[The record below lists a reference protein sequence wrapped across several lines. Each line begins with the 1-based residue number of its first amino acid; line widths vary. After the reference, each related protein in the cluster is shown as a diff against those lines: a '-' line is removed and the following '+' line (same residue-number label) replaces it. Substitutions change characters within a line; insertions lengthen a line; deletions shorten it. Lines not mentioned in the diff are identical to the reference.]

1 MKNKVYIE
9 TTVVSYYTASFS
21 RDLVIAG
28 HQQATRDFWMKAGH
42 DFEVYISALVI
53 KEVKMGDKIQAKKR
67 LEAIASFPALDID
80 INAENLAERIV
91 TGRGIP
97 DKFPEDALH
106 IAIAAVNEINAIVT
120 WNFAHLNN
128 PFTRMMIRQIVE
140 NEGYICPE
148 IVSPNEFLGGEP

>member
-1 MKNKVYIE
+1 MKVYIE

-21 RDLVIAG
+21 RDLVTAG
-28 HQQATRDFWMKAGH
+28 HQQATRDFWVKAGK
-42 DFEVYISALVI
+42 DFEAYISALVVAEAGKGDQI
-53 KEVKMGDKIQAKKR
+53 KAKQR
-67 LEAIASFPALDID
+67 LEAIASFSVLDID
-80 INAENLAERIV
+80 SEAERLAGSIV
-91 TGRGIP
+91 AGGGIS

-106 IAIAAVNEINAIVT
+106 IAVAAVNGIDVIVT

-148 IVSPNEFLGGEP
+148 IVSPDELLGEEP

>member
-1 MKNKVYIE
+1 
-9 TTVVSYYTASFS
+9 
-21 RDLVIAG
+21 
-28 HQQATRDFWMKAGH
+28 
-42 DFEVYISALVI
+42 
-53 KEVKMGDKIQAKKR
+53 MGDKIQAKKR
-67 LEAIASFPALDID
+67 LDAIASFPVLDID
-80 INAENLAERIV
+80 IDEENLAEHIM

-128 PFTRMMIRQIVE
+128 PFTRKMIRQIVE

-148 IVSPNEFLGGEP
+148 IVSPNELLGGEP